1 LYTEEVAKSDSI
13 NESYGEVLYMSD
25 PLVTKEQIHAF
36 FKTLDRSRFID
47 NKSSKELAEYDCPLS
62 IGHGQTISQPS
73 LVLAMTQKLNLN
85 EKYKVLEIGTG
96 SGFQTALLAQF
107 CQHVYTVERI
117 EELADK
123 SRTRLLDL
131 GYDNI
136 SFRIG
141 DGSEGWE
148 EFAPFDRIIV
158 TAAAG
163 RIPDKLI
170 QQLKLGGRMIVPVG
184 PVENQELILIT
195 KDDNGEIKIK
205 SLGNVRFV
213 EFRGEYGWR

>member
-1 LYTEEVAKSDSI
+1 
-13 NESYGEVLYMSD
+13 
-25 PLVTKEQIHAF
+25 
-36 FKTLDRSRFID
+36 
-47 NKSSKELAEYDCPLS
+47 
-62 IGHGQTISQPS
+62 
-73 LVLAMTQKLNLN
+73 MTQKLNLN